1 MSRKPLNDAQILAK
15 TNALLD
21 VLQEKCWPGYE
32 KKGMKTMFGKRYPNC
47 VKKSKKKKRKKRKNE
62 DLYPS
67 SEKVLREI
75 EEDEMRVLED
85 VLDDLDPANLPL
97 NELFA
102 DKMRVIIPFPTIDPS
117 TDLGKFAKFF
127 ENQEYE
133 VDWEKGMVYAE
144 RDIRNSDD
152 LLDSLIGMTQGQ
164 PEKKKVKKI
173 QMKIGKLF
181 PKIAQTVSNLD
192 KLFQII
198 KKEGEGKAWYND
210 ARQPGNVTGQVVQR
224 ALSDE
229 QQKSWARLLEQ
240 MYHYIPS
247 PGYFPAKWDETQEYC
262 QKMSEYWQKNAGYIK
277 QNINAIDDEKFSIII
292 TRHPIDVLRM
302 SDFQNI
308 TSCHSPA
315 SRTNAY
321 QSYYKCA
328 VAEAQGHGAVAY
340 VVETDD
346 LISWSGRK
354 DMSIEEIEEEMQDG
368 EIFYDDKREFAG
380 SIEPISRT
388 RIRHVRYFDTDEPK
402 RYDDGQDVGMPE
414 KRVYG
419 ADIPGFIDTVVDW
432 SRRSQEEILAAAP
445 REGNKINLSRFM
457 IFGGSYEDT
466 NSYDGREVLM
476 TALMPNEEFT
486 GYMSQ
491 NKDTE
496 DDLDADLIGDIR
508 GSYETQCQEIVN
520 TFNQRAAVTKIDFEV
535 QDDGGD
541 GVYITGEA
549 KVTIEW
555 PVDEWTRLPTAIDR
569 SVQYSDSAINDI
581 YGDLFSDAPYMGR
594 AGGTIF
600 WVGRV
605 NLEHPDLGGQGYFVD
620 PDDFSN
626 MCDKVDT
633 IIDDRHDAWKE
644 ILSTYFRREGDMQG
658 GEYMNLAIDIENG
671 DFTSYEWDLE
681 TDGEYEDSYE
691 SYASYSFDYSLEDFG
706 MSEEVMMQIL
716 NSRDYKIQLRRNL
729 LEQPKK
735 ETDSEYFISM
745 RAFARTYEQG
755 EVRVTV
761 TFSITRDEPDEMVT
775 LFKELVEGDMDDEDN
790 LTIMFNKTLAQLKTA
805 MGSGVW
811 PEEEGPATADINEN
825 LVKSWRQFYSS

>member
-1 MSRKPLNDAQILAK
+1 MSQTPLNDAQVLAK
-15 TNALLD
+15 TSALLD
-21 VLQEKCWPGYE
+21 ILQEKCWPGYE

-47 VKKSKKKKRKKRKNE
+47 VKKSKKKKRKNE

-67 SEKVLREI
+67 GEKVLREI
-75 EEDEMRVLED
+75 EEDEIRVLED
-85 VLDDLDPANLPL
+85 VLEDLDPANLPL
-97 NELFA
+97 NDLFGG
-102 DKMRVIIPFPTIDPS
+102 KMRSIIPFPTIDPS

-144 RDIRNSDD
+144 RDIRTSDD
-152 LLDSLIGMTQGQ
+152 LLDTLIGMQRGQ

-181 PKIAQTVSNLD
+181 PKIAQTISNLD

-210 ARQPGNVTGQVVQR
+210 ARQPGNVTGNVVKKV
-224 ALSDE
+224 LSDE
-229 QQKSWARLLEQ
+229 QQKSWKKIMQQ
-240 MYHYIPS
+240 MYYYIPN

-277 QNINAIDDEKFSIII
+277 QNINAIDDDKFSIII

-302 SDFQNI
+302 SDFENI

-340 VVETDD
+340 VVET
-346 LISWSGRK
+346 
-354 DMSIEEIEEEMQDG
+354 EELLSATNTGNIDSAEQEIQEG
-368 EIFYDDKREFAG
+368 EIFYDDKRPFTG
-380 SIEPISRT
+380 DIEPISRT

-466 NSYDGREVLM
+466 NSYAGREVLM

-496 DDLDADLIGDIR
+496 DALDADLVGDIR
-508 GSYETQCQEIVN
+508 GSYENQCEEIVN
-520 TFNQRAAVTKIDFEV
+520 TFNQRAAVTTISFEV
-535 QDDGGD
+535 QDDGYD
-541 GVYITGEA
+541 SVFITGEA

-555 PVDEWTRLPTAIDR
+555 PVDEWSRLPTAIDR
-569 SVQYSDSAINDI
+569 SVQYSADAINDI
-581 YGDLFSDAPYMGR
+581 YGDLFEDGPYMGR
-594 AGGTIF
+594 QGNTIF
-600 WVGRV
+600 WIGRA
-605 NLEHPDLGGQGYFVD
+605 NLEHPDLAGQSFFVD
-620 PDDFSN
+620 PDEFNN

-633 IIDDRHDAWKE
+633 VIDDRHDTWKE
-644 ILSTYFRREGDMQG
+644 ILSNYFRREGDMQG

-729 LEQPKK
+729 LHKPK
-735 ETDSEYFISM
+735 EDIGSDYFISM
-745 RAFARTYEQG
+745 RAFARTYHQG

-761 TFSITRDEPDEMVT
+761 TFSITRDEPDQMVA
-775 LFKELVEGDMDDEDN
+775 LFKELVEGDMDDEEN
-790 LTIMFNKTLAQLKTA
+790 LTVMFKKTLAQLKA
-805 MGSGVW
+805 GMGSGSW
-811 PEEEGPATADINEN
+811 PEQDGPGTTNINEN

>member
-1 MSRKPLNDAQILAK
+1 MSQTPLNDAQILAK

-62 DLYPS
+62 DLYS
-67 SEKVLREI
+67 SNEKVLREI

-117 TDLGKFAKFF
+117 TDLGKFAKFL
-127 ENQEYE
+127 EKQQYE

-152 LLDSLIGMTQGQ
+152 LFDSLIGMTQGQ

-210 ARQPGNVTGQVVQR
+210 ARQPGNVTGQVSKRV
-224 ALSDE
+224 LSDE
-229 QQKSWARLLEQ
+229 QHKSWERLLQQ
-240 MYHYIPS
+240 MYYYIPS
-247 PGYFPAKWDETQEYC
+247 PGYFPVKWDETQEYC

-277 QNINAIDDEKFSIII
+277 QNINAIDDDKFSIII

-302 SDFQNI
+302 SDFGNI

-340 VVETDD
+340 VVET
-346 LISWSGRK
+346 
-354 DMSIEEIEEEMQDG
+354 EELLSATNTGNIDSAEQEIQEG
-368 EIFYDDKREFAG
+368 EIFYDDKRAFVG
-380 SIEPISRT
+380 DINPISRT

-432 SRRSQEEILAAAP
+432 SRKSQEEILAAAP

-466 NSYDGREVLM
+466 QSYDGRETLM
-476 TALMPNEEFT
+476 TALMPDQEFT

-496 DDLDADLIGDIR
+496 DDLDADLVGDIR
-508 GSYETQCQEIVN
+508 GSYENQCQEIVD
-520 TFNQRAAVTKIDFEV
+520 TWNQRSAATTITFDVH
-535 QDDGGD
+535 DDGGED
-541 GVYITGEA
+541 VYITGEA
-549 KVTIEW
+549 KIIIEW
-555 PVDEWTRLPTAIDR
+555 PIDEWVRLPTAIDR
-569 SVQYSDSAINDI
+569 SVQYSADAINDI
-581 YGDLFSDAPYMGR
+581 YGDIFEDGPYVGR
-594 AGGTIF
+594 GADTIF
-600 WVGRV
+600 WIGRA
-605 NLEHPDLGGQGYFVD
+605 NLGHPQLGGEQYFVT
-620 PDDFSN
+620 PEDFNN
-626 MCDKVDT
+626 MCQKVDT
-633 IIDDRHDAWKE
+633 IIDDRREAYKE
-644 ILSTYFRREGDMQG
+644 VLSNYFRREGEMQG
-658 GEYMNLAIDIENG
+658 GEYMNLAVNIENG
-671 DFTSYEWDLE
+671 DLTSYEWDLE

-729 LEQPKK
+729 LQQPKE
-735 ETDSEYFISM
+735 ETGSDYFISM
-745 RAFARTYEQG
+745 RAFARTYAQG
-755 EVRVTV
+755 EVRATV

-775 LFKELVEGDMDDEDN
+775 LFQELVEGEMDDEEN
-790 LTIMFNKTLAQLKTA
+790 LTVVFNKTLAQMKASL
-805 MGSGVW
+805 GSGQF
-811 PEEEGPATADINEN
+811 PEQEGPGTSN
-825 LVKSWRQFYSS
+825 LSEKIIKSWRQFYSS